1 MPSTAAIAL
10 KRLAKSFLLALLT
23 AVTFNPVRS
32 RAETRLPEPAHIELP
47 VGMAF
52 APVPIIS
59 ARQLKNFIFDAP
71 AGKGEIARM
80 CADLGESFKRFGWEQ
95 DPCGSVKWQAGL
107 KSSNGRPL
115 IYAEFGSG
123 EEVTLVLGGVH
134 PDELTPI
141 PIAFRFARLMTEKPE
156 LYQNLGI
163 HVIVAPLVN
172 PDGFL
177 RIKGNPK
184 ATPTRT
190 NRWGVDLN
198 RNFFTA
204 DWYPRAK
211 RWWEERR
218 QKSPSHFPGH
228 FPNSEIETVFQ
239 IQLIDEFDPDK
250 ILSIHAPLGFLD
262 YDGPGDQV
270 PRALTNSEAKAKKLV
285 RAISESSRNYR
296 IVDYSFYPGS
306 LGNYAGNERNI
317 PTITLELET
326 TEPAKMNSYWNQ
338 FKPGLEALISYPFHE
353 ARTTTS
359 GNATRFYSD
368 HAKKNLSRSL

>member
-1 MPSTAAIAL
+1 MSQIPLPQEVKASAPE
-10 KRLAKSFLLALLT
+10 S
-23 AVTFNPVRS
+23 NPVD
-32 RAETRLPEPAHIELP
+32 LPLGI
-47 VGMAF
+47 GF
-52 APVPIIS
+52 APIPIIS
-59 ARQLKNFIFDAP
+59 ARQLKNFIFDAQ
-71 AGKGEIARM
+71 AGKSEISRM
-80 CADLGESFKRFGWEQ
+80 CAELGDAFKRFRWEK
-95 DPCGSVKWQAGL
+95 DPCGSVAWKAGL
-107 KSSNGRPL
+107 KSNDGRPL

-123 EEVTLVLGGVH
+123 EETTLLLGGVH

-141 PIAFRFARLMTEKPE
+141 PIAFRFARLLQEKPE
-156 LYQNLGI
+156 LYEKLGI
-163 HVIVAPLVN
+163 HVVIAPLVN

-177 RIKGNPK
+177 RIKGNPN
-184 ATPTRT
+184 AMPTRT
-190 NRWGVDLN
+190 NRLGVDLN
-198 RNFFTA
+198 RNFFTT

-211 RWWEERR
+211 HWWEERR
-218 QKSPSHFPGH
+218 QKSLSHFPGH

-262 YDGPGDQV
+262 YDGPGDQL

-285 RAISESSRNYR
+285 RDISESSRNYR

-306 LGNYAGNERNI
+306 LGNYAGNERSI

-326 TEPAKMNSYWNQ
+326 TKPEKMDSYWNQ
-338 FKPGLEALISYPFHE
+338 FRPGLEALIRYPFHE

-368 HAKKNLSRSL
+368 HDKRNFKRSDSSSI

>member
-1 MPSTAAIAL
+1 
-10 KRLAKSFLLALLT
+10 
-23 AVTFNPVRS
+23 
-32 RAETRLPEPAHIELP
+32 
-47 VGMAF
+47 MAF

-59 ARQLKNFIFDAP
+59 ARQLKNFIFDGP

-107 KSSNGRPL
+107 KSNNGRPL

-218 QKSPSHFPGH
+218 QKSRSHFPGH

-270 PRALTNSEAKAKKLV
+270 PRVLTNSEAKAKKLV